1 MISSLFP
8 MIPAQAGDSL
18 WLPEQASTVAA
29 DVDEAW
35 WLVYWISV
43 IFFIG
48 IVICQVYFMW
58 AYRRR
63 AGWTEQRTAH
73 HNYPLE
79 LTWSIVPSLLIIVMF
94 VKGFLGFLDMRTP
107 PADTY
112 DITVVAKKWNWSFV
126 YPEGIVHPELHVPR
140 DRNVKL
146 VMSSDDVIHSL
157 YIDAFRVKQDIVPG
171 RYNYLWFNATK
182 PGIYDLQCT
191 EFCGT
196 NHSEMLAKVIVH
208 GEEGDDTLANWIE
221 KETIKILNM
230 PPIELGE
237 LLYNQRGCSQCH
249 ATDETRRIGPGFAQ
263 TFGNTHEFV
272 DGTSVR
278 GDENYIRESIVNPQA
293 QVRTGFPP
301 SMPTYKGLLR
311 DEEIRGLVAFIK
323 AQNPQYRAEAEREY
337 AKPPEGQG
345 GDSGAATEGAAVEPA
360 EEQPESRPGPN
371 EPGQNP
377 EADDVAPGDRGG
389 EPSGGRAPR

>member
-8 MIPAQAGDSL
+8 IIPAQAGDSL
-18 WLPEQASTVAA
+18 WLPEQASTAA
-29 DVDEAW
+29 PEVDSAW

-43 IFFIG
+43 VFFVG
-48 IVICQVYFMW
+48 IVICQAWFMW
-58 AYRRR
+58 TYRRR

-94 VKGFLGFLDMRTP
+94 VKGFLGFLDLRTP

-126 YPEGIVHPELHVPR
+126 YPEGIVHPELHVPK
-140 DRNVKL
+140 DRNVRL

-182 PGIYDLQCT
+182 PGTYDLQCT

-196 NHSEMLAKVIVH
+196 NHSEMLAKVVVH
-208 GEEGDDTLANWIE
+208 KEGGLEKWIE
-221 KETIKILNM
+221 EETIKILNM

-249 ATDETRRIGPGFAQ
+249 ALDDTRRIGPGFAQ
-263 TFGNTHEFV
+263 TFGNAHEFT
-272 DGTSVR
+272 DGTSVQ
-278 GDENYIRESIVNPQA
+278 GDENYIRESIVNPQSK
-293 QVRTGFPP
+293 VRTGFPP

-323 AQNPQYRAEAEREY
+323 SKNPKFKAEAEREY
-337 AKPPEGQG
+337 EKPPEGQEGQPPG
-345 GDSGAATEGAAVEPA
+345 GQRAAAADGDAPAADDSGNAGRPDAA
-360 EEQPESRPGPN
+360 R
-371 EPGQNP
+371 
-377 EADDVAPGDRGG
+377 
-389 EPSGGRAPR
+389 

>member
-1 MISSLFP
+1 MIATWLLS
-8 MIPAQAGDSL
+8 IVAQSGGSL
-18 WLPEQASTVAA
+18 WLPEQASTVAET
-29 DVDEAW
+29 VDEAW

-43 IFFIG
+43 GFF
-48 IVICQVYFMW
+48 VVVVATQVYFMW

-79 LTWSIVPSLLIIVMF
+79 LTWSILPAIIIVVMF
-94 VKGFLGFLDMRTP
+94 VKGFLGFLDLRTP

-126 YPEGIVHPELHVPR
+126 YPEGVVHPELHVPR

-157 YIDAFRVKQDIVPG
+157 FVPAFRVKQDIVPG

-182 PGIYDLQCT
+182 AGEYDLECT
-191 EFCGT
+191 EYCGT
-196 NHSEMLAKVIVH
+196 NHSEMRTKVIVH
-208 GEEGDDTLANWIE
+208 EPGGMEAWLEERIQE
-221 KETIKILNM
+221 ILNM

-237 LLYNQRGCSQCH
+237 LLYMQRGCSQCH
-249 ATDETRRIGPGFAQ
+249 ALDDSRRIGPGFAQ
-263 TFGNTHEFV
+263 TFGNEHEFSN
-272 DGTSVR
+272 GATIA

-293 QVRTGFPP
+293 LVRAGFPP

-311 DEEIRGLVAFIK
+311 EEEIRGLVSFIK
-323 AQNPQYRAEAEREY
+323 SRNPSYQPTPADTEPPQREGEDQEGEAAEQNGQD
-337 AKPPEGQG
+337 EGQQTG
-345 GDSGAATEGAAVEPA
+345 T
-360 EEQPESRPGPN
+360 
-371 EPGQNP
+371 
-377 EADDVAPGDRGG
+377 
-389 EPSGGRAPR
+389 